1 MSIIDTL
8 HFYVFNATDNLK
20 SMMGSHSFLDLD
32 ENFTKLKIGE
42 KNMFWYVFENVFCH
56 SFTFNE
62 SVGLNSAW

>member
-56 SFTFNE
+56 EFYF
-62 SVGLNSAW
+62 

>member
-20 SMMGSHSFLDLD
+20 SMIVSHSFLDLD

-56 SFTFNE
+56 EFYF
-62 SVGLNSAW
+62 